1 MHELTQNVVTELDV
15 LYGLYQ
21 MATDLSKRIAPHDD
35 DLNNRLLDARKKI
48 LDHTSQTSAQ
58 VALMLTAFQAEK
70 FIPPNEKALVEEKR
84 SLVLDVGLK
93 MQTIDNQMVRLMQSR
108 MQAIRSELAEHTDRK
123 NGIKAY
129 IQAPKAFLQVQ

>member
-21 MATDLSKRIAPHDD
+21 MATDLSKRITPGDD
-35 DLNNRLLDARKKI
+35 ELNTRLLDARKKI
-48 LDHTSQTSAQ
+48 LDHTAQASTQ
-58 VALMLTAFQAEK
+58 VAGMLTAFQTEK

-93 MQTIDNQMVRLMQSR
+93 MQTIDNQMVRLMHSR
-108 MQAIRSELAEHTDRK
+108 MQAIRSELADQTERK

-129 IQAPKAFLQVQ
+129 IQAPKALLQIQ